1 MGLFYLRVVSR
12 VTFDATTIQALRAM
26 QSIFSMIKKTT
37 LGALLVSFA
46 AMLWGLDGVAL
57 TPRLYNLDVSYVV
70 FMLHALPFL
79 AMNLILFR
87 EYKHIKTL
95 RPSEM
100 IYFFLIALFGGALGT
115 LAIVKALF
123 LVEFKALTVV
133 ALLQKLQPVF
143 AVVLARIL
151 LKERFN
157 KNFLFW
163 AVVALCAS
171 YFLTFEFHRPEL
183 ALGGK
188 MLPAAFYA
196 ILAAFSFGSATVFGK
211 RVLNKVPFQTALFF
225 RYGLT
230 SLIMLAIV
238 VANGNMAQFSQT
250 TPMNWAFFALIG
262 ATTGSGAI
270 LLYYYGLR
278 YITANVST
286 MCELWFVVSTILF
299 DFLLNGHVLSP
310 IQWISSGTMLIAI
323 YMITMNQP
331 EATEQVSDSVLCEA

>member
-1 MGLFYLRVVSR
+1 ML
-12 VTFDATTIQALRAM
+12 
-26 QSIFSMIKKTT
+26 KKTT
-37 LGALLVSFA
+37 LGALLVSIA
-46 AMLWGLDGVAL
+46 AMLWGFDGVVL
-57 TPRLYNLDVSYVV
+57 TPRLFNLDVSYVV

-79 AMNLILFR
+79 VMNVILFR
-87 EYKHIKTL
+87 EYKRIKTL
-95 RPSEM
+95 SLSDVM
-100 IYFFLIALFGGALGT
+100 YFFMIALFGGALGT

-143 AVVLARIL
+143 AVLLARIL
-151 LKERFN
+151 LKERFG
-157 KNFLFW
+157 KNFAFW
-163 AVVALCAS
+163 AAIALGAS
-171 YFLTFEFHRPEL
+171 YFLTFEFNRPEV

-188 MLPAAFYA
+188 MLPAALYA
-196 ILAAFSFGSATVFGK
+196 IFAAFSFGSATVFGK

-230 SLIMLAIV
+230 ALIMLAIV
-238 VANGNMAQFSQT
+238 LANGNITQFSQT

-286 MCELWFVVSTILF
+286 ICELCYVVSSIVF
-299 DFLLNGHVLSP
+299 DFLFNGHVLSP
-310 IQWISSGTMLIAI
+310 VRWMSSGVMLLAI
-323 YMITMNQP
+323 YMISMSQP
-331 EATEQVSDSVLCEA
+331 AEMEQVRDSALCEA